1 MIRAI
6 KDQPALSLENP
17 MNCTKCLVGD
27 QISMIFRCKNNGGD
41 AHFKFL
47 SQDINNANI
56 NNNAITTP
64 MSHSAGM
71 NTSQHNPESEVL
83 TVTIIDYIDI
93 TLLNCPTRVLSLQR
107 NGNRHIC

>member
-1 MIRAI
+1 MLRAI

-47 SQDINNANI
+47 SQDLNNSNS
-56 NNNAITTP
+56 NNNSIATP
-64 MSHSAGM
+64 MHSNSPSITAY
-71 NTSQHNPESEVL
+71 QHNPESEVL
-83 TVTIIDYIDI
+83 NVIKLIYI
-93 TLLNCPTRVLSLQR
+93 
-107 NGNRHIC
+107 

>member
-1 MIRAI
+1 MLKAF

-47 SQDINNANI
+47 PNDINSSNYQNLNNLSSTNNYSNSL
-56 NNNAITTP
+56 NNNTQ
-64 MSHSAGM
+64 HS
-71 NTSQHNPESEVL
+71 PESEVFN
-83 TVTIIDYIDI
+83 VINYIKLDFSI
-93 TLLNCPTRVLSLQR
+93 FYISSRILSL
-107 NGNRHIC
+107 

>member
-1 MIRAI
+1 MLKAF

-47 SQDINNANI
+47 PSDYNSSSMQYNSNMSSTNNYLSN
-56 NNNAITTP
+56 TQ
-64 MSHSAGM
+64 HS
-71 NTSQHNPESEVL
+71 PDSEVFN
-83 TVTIIDYIDI
+83 VGYF
-93 TLLNCPTRVLSLQR
+93 
-107 NGNRHIC
+107 